1 MSEQEHLRNVL
12 SSSAFHSSEALQK
25 LLGYLADHSLGDP
38 PQPVKEYKI
47 ATEVLGRGQQ
57 FDPRMDSSVRVN
69 VARLRSR
76 LLEYYAT
83 EGKNDPFRIEI
94 PKGAYIIRFQER
106 VEPALGEL
114 SETGVVSIE
123 SGEPQRAAGQAAQKR
138 WPFGAVAAAVVVGIA
153 LGALLTLWTN
163 TGPVR
168 GGDGPNAVLQGFW
181 NDFAAPREKT
191 IIVFSNA
198 RFVGDGENGLR
209 YFNPDTDRLEDVR
222 DLHTGVG
229 EVVGVYELSRLFQ
242 SLGAALEVKRSALVD
257 WDEVKK
263 ANVIFI
269 GGPAENMP
277 VRELRSA
284 RFIFEPRVD
293 ADGQRRVVVVSRS
306 GDGQLKLFDAGAT
319 RPARRD
325 YAVIRLL
332 PGLVPGRRIMILAGI
347 TTLGTQA
354 AVEFVCRPDT
364 VQALLSQLTQEG
376 EGPTPGFECVLE
388 VSINGGVPVD
398 SNIVAFEQLSG
409 GSPVLSRAE

>member
-1 MSEQEHLRNVL
+1 
-12 SSSAFHSSEALQK
+12 LQK

-38 PQPVKEYKI
+38 PQPVKEYQI

-57 FDPRMDSSVRVN
+57 FDPRVDSSVRVN

-83 EGKNDPFRIEI
+83 EGKNDPLRIEI
-94 PKGAYIIRFQER
+94 PKGAYVIRFQER
-106 VEPALGEL
+106 VEPNPGEH
-114 SETGVVSIE
+114 SETGAIAIE
-123 SGEPQRAAGQAAQKR
+123 SGEPREAAGQAAHKR
-138 WPFGAVAAAVVVGIA
+138 RPLGALAAAAAVGMA
-153 LGALLTLWTN
+153 LGALLTVWTT
-163 TGPVR
+163 TGSIRR
-168 GGDGPNAVLQGFW
+168 GGPPAVLQGFW
-181 NDFAAPREKT
+181 SEFTAPREKT

-209 YFNPDTDRLEDVR
+209 YFNPAEDRLEDIR
-222 DLHTGVG
+222 ELHTGVG

-242 SLGAALEVKRSALVD
+242 SLGAPLEVKRSALVD

-277 VRELRSA
+277 VRELQSA
-284 RFIFEPRVD
+284 RFVFEPRVD
-293 ADGQRRVVVVSRS
+293 ADGQRRVVVASRS
-306 GDGQLKLFDAGAT
+306 GDGQLQLFDAGAT

-332 PGLVPGRRIMILAGI
+332 PGLVPGRRIIILAGI

-364 VQALLSQLTQEG
+364 VQALLSKLAQEG
-376 EGPTPGFECVLE
+376 FEGPTPGFECVLE
-388 VSINGGVPVD
+388 VSINGGVPVE
-398 SNIVAFEQLSG
+398 SKIVAFEQLSD
-409 GSPVLSRAE
+409 GSPVLSRVE